1 MHLNRFVIRITATIL
16 LVSTL
21 ITPTSALTGTVK
33 TQNKQLRMRA
43 EASEESSVLKKLD
56 NGVQVEVLD
65 TLDGWYQVSY
75 QDLTGYVSS
84 QYLEL
89 AEEEPTDQALAP
101 LADIPAK
108 VAAEP
113 EPIYVRVVSGPLN
126 IRSGPGTDYEKVGK
140 LYTGKIVETQGVQ
153 DGWYK
158 IESGYISAEYVI
170 QADPTEATLG
180 QEIVDYALQFLGCR
194 YVYGGSSPKGF
205 DCSGFTSYVYK
216 QFGYNLNRTAS
227 DQLDNGTPVSKEELQ
242 PGDLVMFK
250 EGGSKRASHVG
261 MYIGNGQII
270 HASTASV
277 GVVIS
282 DLYSSYYVRTYV
294 GARRIV

>member
-1 MHLNRFVIRITATIL
+1 MRLNRIAARMTAALL

-21 ITPTSALTGTVK
+21 ITPAAAVTGTVR

-43 EASEESSVLKKLD
+43 EASEEAKVVDKLD
-56 NGVQVEVLD
+56 NGVQVKVLD
-65 TLDGWYQVSY
+65 VVDGWYQVSY
-75 QDLTGYVSS
+75 EDQTGYVASE
-84 QYLEL
+84 YLEL
-89 AEEEPTDQALAP
+89 EAPSAEQDAAP
-101 LADIPAK
+101 QEVP
-108 VAAEP
+108 AEP
-113 EPIYVRVVSGPLN
+113 VYVRVVSGPLN
-126 IRSGPGTDYEKVGK
+126 IRSAPNTDSEKVGK
-140 LYTGKIVETQGVQ
+140 LYTGKVVETKGLQ
-153 DGWYK
+153 DGWYQ
-158 IESGYISAEYVI
+158 IDSGYISAEYVV
-170 QADPTEATLG
+170 QADPAQATRG
-180 QEIVDYALQFLGCR
+180 QEIADYALQFLGCR

-216 QFGYNLNRTAS
+216 QFGYNLNRTAAA
-227 DQLDNGTPVSKEELQ
+227 QLDNGAPVSKEELQ

-250 EGGSKRASHVG
+250 EGGSGGKRASHVA

-277 GVVIS
+277 GVIIS

>member
-1 MHLNRFVIRITATIL
+1 MHLNRAAVRMTAVML
-16 LVSTL
+16 LVSTML
-21 ITPTSALTGTVK
+21 TPASALTGTVTTK
-33 TQNKQLRMRA
+33 NSQLRMRA
-43 EASEESSVLKKLD
+43 EASNEGKLVTKLN

-65 TLDGWYQVSY
+65 ILEGWYQVSY
-75 QDLTGYVSS
+75 EGLTGYVASE
-84 QYLEL
+84 YMKLETESEQ
-89 AEEEPTDQALAP
+89 EETPVP
-101 LADIPAK
+101 LA
-108 VAAEP
+108 AES
-113 EPIYVRVVSGPLN
+113 EPVYVRVVKGPLN
-126 IRSGPGTDYEKVGK
+126 VRSGPGTDYEKVDQ
-140 LYTGKIVETQGVQ
+140 LYTGKTIETQGLQ
-153 DGWYK
+153 NDWYK
-158 IESGYISAEYVI
+158 IASGYISAEYVV
-170 QADPTEATLG
+170 QADPAEATKG
-180 QEIVDYALQFLGCR
+180 QEIADYALQFLGCR

-216 QFGYNLNRTAS
+216 QFGYSLNRTAS
-227 DQLDNGTPVSKEELQ
+227 AQLDNGTPVAKEDLQ

-277 GVVIS
+277 GVIIS